1 MFERTTQNSIFKK
14 ISTRWLIWWRS
25 QSPRRQDR
33 YALFAPLTAVI
44 LFLAAI
50 FAAFTFLRYE
60 EMQREQEGVRSDVE
74 YTQQRIRLRVL
85 ERQEQSMQ
93 LANELYKGDIGPEE
107 LASLSN
113 NVIKNF
119 PEITS
124 MAWIST
130 DLKVKISSTSL
141 NIDGYLQLKAGD
153 KLKNSIS
160 VSTFNLA

>member
-93 LANELYKGDIGPEE
+93 LANELINDNE
-107 LASLSN
+107 
-113 NVIKNF
+113 
-119 PEITS
+119 
-124 MAWIST
+124 
-130 DLKVKISSTSL
+130 
-141 NIDGYLQLKAGD
+141 
-153 KLKNSIS
+153 
-160 VSTFNLA
+160 